1 MIHVCDMSKYLASID
16 EELAESM
23 SINGIRID
31 EKKWNRVYYN
41 LIRIHTS

>member
-1 MIHVCDMSKYLASID
+1 MSKYLASID

-31 EKKWNRVYYN
+31 EKK
-41 LIRIHTS
+41 